1 MKIHRCI
8 LLLLFSKYQT
18 SIHML
23 LSVPGGMEGAT
34 DPEMLKDRFFFKLGL
49 FIHDRR
55 KVMVAFGLIS
65 CVLMTSLIG
74 MGADWA
80 EGFGEDDVESVNAG
94 RLISERFDTAG
105 EQGGPMFRYVV
116 FHPTYNDSDASWQSA
131 VIEALADFES
141 HEDVTITYSWMVE
154 DVDRK
159 DVIAEDEDGNY
170 AINTIHF
177 DNNRKGA
184 KLIMSDLH
192 ETIDIGGE
200 FEGLATDGI
209 AIDWMF
215 DGRIKNDLVK
225 AEIVSGPLS
234 LLILGIV
241 FGSIMAAL
249 LPVGVGLG
257 TVLAA
262 IGMTIWLSNVTDVTV
277 YATNIISLIG
287 IGVSIDYSLFLV
299 NRFREEIARGHDVRT
314 ATAMSSATAGKAVF
328 YSGIT
333 VAIGLMGML
342 FFTNT
347 SLPSLGIG
355 GTIAVFIAMVY
366 STIVL
371 PAVMAML
378 GPNVNKWKVPFA
390 LDMSAK
396 DDGVWATVAKRVM
409 DRPWAVLIPVL
420 ILLVGAGVPF
430 AYAEFSL
437 SSWAALPPDDETR
450 QGMELIDEQWPD
462 QAANSIALVIDTD
475 GADPLSEANL
485 MAQHA
490 YIVGL
495 LNDTR
500 VAGGI
505 GVGLPSPEMSVQ
517 DVLDFWAAPAEF
529 MPAEQSAVRESL
541 RAALIGE
548 NATMISLQLVGAQT
562 DVASREV
569 VEDIRED
576 RDSFLSEMSGDS
588 DRLLVA
594 GFAAYNADNLQAI
607 ADNLPRALAFILI
620 ATMFLIFM
628 QVKSVIIPIK
638 AIAMNILSISASFGM
653 LVWVFQWGYGA
664 ELLNFTPQPIDSG
677 NPVIMFCIVFGLSM
691 DYEVLMLSRIHEEWE
706 RTGDNT
712 QAVASGLQKTGG
724 LITGAAA
731 IMVVVFSAFGLS
743 SVVILKQ
750 IGLGLALAIF
760 IDATLVRAL
769 VVPST
774 MRLMGKW
781 NWWSPKWLEGLFSSS
796 SSTLAD
802 GMDNPAVSIN
812 ANGQESE

>member
-1 MKIHRCI
+1 
-8 LLLLFSKYQT
+8 
-18 SIHML
+18 
-23 LSVPGGMEGAT
+23 MEGAT
-34 DPEMLKDRFFFKLGL
+34 DPAMLKDRAFYKLGL
-49 FIHDRR
+49 FIHDQ
-55 KVMVAFGLIS
+55 KKAMMAFGLVS
-65 CVLMTSLIG
+65 CILMTGLIG

-94 RLISERFDTAG
+94 RLISDRFSSED
-105 EQGGPMFRYVV
+105 ESSGPSFRYLV
-116 FHPTYNDSDASWQSA
+116 FHSELNDTSDAWQEA
-131 VIEALADFES
+131 VRAALADFENHPDVS
-141 HEDVTITYSWMVE
+141 IEYSWDAEEVDREDVVAS
-154 DVDRK
+154 
-159 DVIAEDEDGNY
+159 DENGQY
-170 AINTIHF
+170 ALNKVVFNT
-177 DNNRKGA
+177 NRKEA
-184 KLIMSDLH
+184 KSIMNDLH
-192 ETIDIGGE
+192 DSVDLEGG
-200 FEGLATDGI
+200 FDGWMTDGI
-209 AIDWMF
+209 AVDWTF
-215 DGRIKNDLVK
+215 DDRIKNDLIK
-225 AEIVSGPLS
+225 AELVSGPLS

-241 FGSIMAAL
+241 FGSLIAAL
-249 LPVGVGLG
+249 LPVGVGVG

-299 NRFREEIARGHDVRT
+299 NRFREELDRGHDVRT
-314 ATAMSSATAGKAVF
+314 ATAMSCATAGKAVF

-355 GTIAVFIAMVY
+355 GTIAVTIAMVY

-371 PAVMAML
+371 PAVMAWL
-378 GPNVNKWKVPFA
+378 GPRVNSLKIPYA
-390 LDMSAK
+390 LDMSAR
-396 DDGVWATVAKRVM
+396 DDGMWARIAKSVM
-409 DRPWAVLIPVL
+409 DRPWAVLIPTLVL
-420 ILLVGAGVPF
+420 LIGAGLPF

-437 SSWAALPPDDETR
+437 SSWKALPPDDESR
-450 QGMELIDEQWPD
+450 LGMELIDEQWPD
-462 QAANSIALVIDTD
+462 QAANSIFLVIDTD
-475 GADPLSEANL
+475 GADPLSEVNL
-485 MAQHA
+485 RAQHA
-490 YIVGL
+490 YLSEL
-495 LNDTR
+495 LDDER
-500 VAGGI
+500 VSGGI
-505 GVGLPSPEMSVQ
+505 GVGLPSPGMTADEVVQ
-517 DVLDFWAAPAEF
+517 YWNTPDEF
-529 MPAEQSAVRESL
+529 LTAEQVAMRESL
-541 RAALIGE
+541 RGAFVG
-548 NATMISLQLVGAQT
+548 NDATMISLQLVGAQT
-562 DVASREV
+562 NVDSREV
-569 VEDIRED
+569 VEDIRNE
-576 RDSFLSEMSGDS
+576 RDAFLDDLTGEN

-594 GFAAYNADNLQAI
+594 GFAAYNADNLKAI

-620 ATMFLIFM
+620 ATTFLIFM
-628 QVKSVIIPIK
+628 QVKSVVIPIK

-712 QAVASGLQKTGG
+712 LAVASGLQKTGG

-743 SVVILKQ
+743 SVIILKQ

-781 NWWSPKWLEGLFSSS
+781 NWWAPAFLRGSGSPS
-796 SSTLAD
+796 
-802 GMDNPAVSIN
+802 PAASETSNHTATSVEN
-812 ANGQESE
+812 EQE

>member
-1 MKIHRCI
+1 
-8 LLLLFSKYQT
+8 
-18 SIHML
+18 
-23 LSVPGGMEGAT
+23 MEGAT
-34 DPEMLKDRFFFKLGL
+34 DPAMLKDRAFYKLGL
-49 FIHDRR
+49 FIHDQ
-55 KVMVAFGLIS
+55 KKAMMAFGLVS
-65 CVLMTSLIG
+65 CILMTGLIG

-94 RLISERFDTAG
+94 RLISDRFSSED
-105 EQGGPMFRYVV
+105 ESSGPSFRYLV
-116 FHPTYNDSDASWQSA
+116 FHSELNDTSEAWQEA
-131 VIEALADFES
+131 VRAALADFENHPDVS
-141 HEDVTITYSWMVE
+141 IEYSWDAEEVDREDVVAS
-154 DVDRK
+154 
-159 DVIAEDEDGNY
+159 DEDGQY
-170 AINTIHF
+170 ALNKVVFNT
-177 DNNRKGA
+177 NRKEA
-184 KLIMSDLH
+184 KSIMNDLH
-192 ETIDIGGE
+192 DSVDLEGG
-200 FEGLATDGI
+200 FDGWMTDGI
-209 AIDWMF
+209 AVDWTF
-215 DGRIKNDLVK
+215 DDRIKNDLIK
-225 AEIVSGPLS
+225 AELVSGPLS

-241 FGSIMAAL
+241 FGSLIAAL
-249 LPVGVGLG
+249 LPVGVGVG

-299 NRFREEIARGHDVRT
+299 NRFREELDRGHDVRT
-314 ATAMSSATAGKAVF
+314 ATAMSCATAGKAVF

-355 GTIAVFIAMVY
+355 GTIAVTIAMVY

-371 PAVMAML
+371 PAVMAWL
-378 GPNVNKWKVPFA
+378 GPRVNSLKIPYA
-390 LDMSAK
+390 LDMSAR
-396 DDGVWATVAKRVM
+396 DDGMWARIAKSVM
-409 DRPWAVLIPVL
+409 DRPWAVLIPTLVL
-420 ILLVGAGVPF
+420 LIGAGLPF

-437 SSWAALPPDDETR
+437 SSWKALPPDDESR
-450 QGMELIDEQWPD
+450 LGMELIDEQWPD
-462 QAANSIALVIDTD
+462 QAANSIFLVIDTD
-475 GADPLSEANL
+475 GADPLSEVNL
-485 MAQHA
+485 RAQHA
-490 YIVGL
+490 YLSEL
-495 LNDTR
+495 LDDER
-500 VAGGI
+500 VSGGI
-505 GVGLPSPEMSVQ
+505 GVGLPSQGMTADEVVQ
-517 DVLDFWAAPAEF
+517 YWNTPDEF
-529 MPAEQSAVRESL
+529 LTAEQVAMRESL
-541 RAALIGE
+541 RGAFVG
-548 NATMISLQLVGAQT
+548 NDATMISLQLVGAQT
-562 DVASREV
+562 NVDSREV
-569 VEDIRED
+569 VEDIRNE
-576 RDSFLSEMSGDS
+576 RDAFLDDLTGEN

-594 GFAAYNADNLQAI
+594 GFAAYNADNLKAI

-620 ATMFLIFM
+620 ATTFLIFM
-628 QVKSVIIPIK
+628 QVKSVVIPLK

-712 QAVASGLQKTGG
+712 LAVASGLQKTGG

-743 SVVILKQ
+743 SVIILKQ

-781 NWWSPKWLEGLFSSS
+781 NWWAPAFLRGSGSPS
-796 SSTLAD
+796 
-802 GMDNPAVSIN
+802 PAASETSNHAATSVEN
-812 ANGQESE
+812 EQE

>member
-1 MKIHRCI
+1 
-8 LLLLFSKYQT
+8 
-18 SIHML
+18 
-23 LSVPGGMEGAT
+23 MEGAT
-34 DPEMLKDRFFFKLGL
+34 DPEMLKDRAFFKLGL
-49 FIHDRR
+49 FIHDR
-55 KVMVAFGLIS
+55 KGAMMAFGLVS
-65 CVLMTSLIG
+65 CLLMTGLIT

-94 RLISERFDTAG
+94 RLISDRFSSEDDG
-105 EQGGPMFRYVV
+105 GGPSFRYLVY
-116 FHPTYNDSDASWQSA
+116 HPELNDSSEAWRTA
-131 VIEALADFES
+131 VEAALADFS
-141 HEDVTITYSWMVE
+141 AHPDVSIEYSWEAAEVARN
-154 DVDRK
+154 DV
-159 DVIAEDEDGNY
+159 VANDEDGQY
-170 AINTIHF
+170 AINKVVFST
-177 DNNRKGA
+177 NRKEA
-184 KLIMSDLH
+184 KAIMNDLH
-192 ETIDIGGE
+192 DTVNLASG
-200 FEGLATDGI
+200 FEGWMTDGI
-209 AIDWMF
+209 AVDWTF
-215 DGRIKNDLVK
+215 DDRIKNDLIK
-225 AEIVSGPLS
+225 AELVSGPLS
-234 LLILGIV
+234 VLILGIV
-241 FGSIMAAL
+241 FGSLIAAL
-249 LPVGVGLG
+249 LPVGVGVG

-299 NRFREEIARGHDVRT
+299 NRFREELGRGHDVRT
-314 ATAMSSATAGKAVF
+314 ATAMSCATAGKAVF

-355 GTIAVFIAMVY
+355 GTIAVTIAMVY

-371 PAVMAML
+371 PAVMAWL
-378 GPNVNKWKVPFA
+378 GPRVNSLKIPYA

-396 DDGVWATVAKRVM
+396 DDGMWARIAKRVM
-409 DRPWAVLIPVL
+409 DRPWAVLIPTLV
-420 ILLVGAGVPF
+420 LLVGAGLPF

-437 SSWAALPPDDETR
+437 SSWKALPPDDESR
-450 QGMELIDEQWPD
+450 LGMELIDEQWPD
-462 QAANSIALVIDTD
+462 QAANSIFLVIDTD
-475 GADPLSEANL
+475 GADPLSEVNL
-485 MAQHA
+485 RVQHA
-490 YIVGL
+490 YLIEL
-495 LNDTR
+495 LSDAR

-505 GVGLPSPEMSVQ
+505 GVGLPSPEMSADDVVQ
-517 DVLDFWAAPAEF
+517 YWAAPDEF
-529 MPAEQSAVRESL
+529 LTSEQVALRESL
-541 RAALIGE
+541 REAFVGTD
-548 NATMISLQLVGAQT
+548 ATMMSVQLKGAQT
-562 DVASREV
+562 NVDSREV
-569 VEDIRED
+569 VEEIRDE
-576 RDSFLSEMSGDS
+576 RDTFLGDFTGEN

-594 GFAAYNADNLQAI
+594 GFAAYNADNLKAI

-620 ATMFLIFM
+620 ATTFLIFM
-628 QVKSVIIPIK
+628 QVRSVIIPVK

-712 QAVASGLQKTGG
+712 LAVANGLQKTGG

-743 SVVILKQ
+743 SVIILKQ

-781 NWWSPKWLEGLFSSS
+781 NWWAPSFLRGSSHVE
-796 SSTLAD
+796 TARPLD
-802 GMDNPAVSIN
+802 DEAVPPTTIEI
-812 ANGQESE
+812 APQQAVFEQE